1 MFRALGSNHM
11 DLSSHFDGV
20 VERVDG
26 VTTVVLG
33 ATLELALVDAIAS
46 WHV

>member
-1 MFRALGSNHM
+1 MLRALGSNHM
-11 DLSSHFDGV
+11 DLSSHLDGV

-26 VTTVVLG
+26 VTTVMLG
-33 ATLELALVDAIAS
+33 ATLELGLVGAIAS